1 MYSTVEQELVR
12 VVITKNRDLFLCG
25 HHMCALLQWMYQQT
39 LHLETS
45 AGQDIRSRTIG
56 QPVLLF

>member
-1 MYSTVEQELVR
+1 MEQELVR